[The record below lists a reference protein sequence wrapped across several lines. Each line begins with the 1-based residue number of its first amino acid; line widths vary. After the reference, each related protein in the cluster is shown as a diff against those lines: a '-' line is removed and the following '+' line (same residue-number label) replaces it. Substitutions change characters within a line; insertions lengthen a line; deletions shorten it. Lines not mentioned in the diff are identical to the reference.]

1 MILLHGFKGSSRK
14 DFTQEQGLA
23 AFLQEK
29 LGCAVIVPD
38 LRGHGESTKIRI
50 GQADRTRP
58 TARSCGRLHI
68 AAMVTQDLRAVKDFL
83 WKKNNEKKLNIDK
96 LVVIGV
102 EEGAALALSYAAY
115 DAVGYEQG
123 EAQVRPAEAGQ
134 VRQGRGADFAG
145 RPTSRL
151 EARRR

>member
-1 MILLHGFKGSSRK
+1 M
-14 DFTQEQGLA
+14 A

-38 LRGHGESTKIRI
+38 LRGHGESTLDQGGQTRAEKIE
-50 GQADRTRP
+50 GKKLKPAD
-58 TARSCGRLHI
+58 I

-83 WKKNNEKKLNIDK
+83 WKKNNEKALNIDK

-102 EEGAALALSYAAY
+102 EEGAALALSYAAD

-123 EAQVRPAEAGQ
+123 KAKVGPLKLGKFVKAVVLISPANVTVLNPSQ
-134 VRQGRGADFAG
+134 
-145 RPTSRL
+145 TS
-151 EARRR
+151 